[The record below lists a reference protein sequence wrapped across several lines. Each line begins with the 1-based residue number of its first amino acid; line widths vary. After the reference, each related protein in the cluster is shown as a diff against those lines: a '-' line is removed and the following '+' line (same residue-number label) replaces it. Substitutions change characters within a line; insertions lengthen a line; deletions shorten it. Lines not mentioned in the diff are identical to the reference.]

1 MKALI
6 TYGGWEGHEPDKVA
20 ALFAEILR
28 NEGME
33 VELSESLASFDDAA
47 ALAQLG
53 LIVPVWTMGEIS
65 RAQSEAVAAAVA
77 GGVGLAGCHGGMCDA
92 FRGDPLWQFMT
103 GAQWVAH
110 PGDDGLRYGVRMVS
124 DDPLVAG
131 IADFEVET
139 EQYYMHIDPAVKV
152 HAVCDLPVVAGPH
165 SVNGAVAMP
174 IVFSKLWGSGR
185 VYYNALGH
193 KAAVIDHGP
202 AREMLRRGLLWAA
215 RG

>member
-92 FRGDPLWQFMT
+92 FRNDVRIGVVQSPTKHNSCWRGF
-103 GAQWVAH
+103 AH
-110 PGDDGLRYGVRMVS
+110 
-124 DDPLVAG
+124 
-131 IADFEVET
+131 
-139 EQYYMHIDPAVKV
+139 
-152 HAVCDLPVVAGPH
+152 
-165 SVNGAVAMP
+165 
-174 IVFSKLWGSGR
+174 
-185 VYYNALGH
+185 
-193 KAAVIDHGP
+193 
-202 AREMLRRGLLWAA
+202 LLWRESSVLDCATEADAKAFVAA
-215 RG
+215 EFASLMARLA